1 MDNNLFT
8 DKQIEY
14 LYSDGGFL
22 SFINQYFSSFSTCIQ
37 EIGYEL
43 DTTRISNADMEIYLR
58 IVLANVETLH
68 ELISDLDSCLSMAHI
83 DKEVVLTGNI
93 QGRLNVS
100 KYTKNLAQGRYP
112 KDYQCVIKAKTYVTP
127 ENVYVIFIVRNILEM
142 LDGFKKFLKNKD
154 NTAVYSEL
162 YLIEKHSKAFRMFST
177 KAYFKECQQLAEQM
191 RKSYGT
197 VFPLEQMN
205 IIYNRIH
212 KGKIR
217 NAMNYQ
223 KIFEWYDAFRQGS
236 VIESNS
242 KKLNVLRYSDDF
254 ANKLFELWCLYSIK
268 MTFISEFEA
277 ILVEE
282 KNIMNAGDGY
292 IFKLLVPTGGILE
305 IYYQKGSDLYWKTE
319 EDLLWKYN
327 KDGVLKGLRGIPDI
341 SIRYR
346 AQKDSLIMVD
356 IKNRVRKSGAN
367 TEEIYK
373 MIGYFTNFRRAFEEH
388 FSKEV
393 KRQGALI
400 FRNDIK
406 EFDEFLESENGYRL
420 MTLSIGVGEEPNLN
434 VAQFK
439 KLCKYVLD
447 VQGIDGTTSEIMGSF
462 SKAQKSIGFSSESDS
477 DECIYELSERN
488 HVVIQNLFS
497 YGELAEQLPK
507 YKERLK
513 KDHFPHIWDRLS
525 SKTQDI
531 LAMAECLYCGVNDC
545 DSADYAPICL
555 EYCRALEVE
564 MNEQIFTPFKNG
576 VDVFRLAQRNYF
588 YDKLKETR
596 EMTLGECVFLLDKC
610 THPSHPLAEL
620 KRNVQTNIKQ
630 NRTLLGEAVSVLR
643 SLNENVR
650 RLSAHTTVMSY
661 DELIETRQ
669 KVLGIGH
676 LNLFYV
682 LRDAR

>member
-83 DKEVVLTGNI
+83 DKEVVFTGNI

-223 KIFEWYDAFRQGS
+223 KIFKWYDAFRQGS

-242 KKLNVLRYSDDF
+242 Q
-254 ANKLFELWCLYSIK
+254 
-268 MTFISEFEA
+268 
-277 ILVEE
+277 
-282 KNIMNAGDGY
+282 KN
-292 IFKLLVPTGGILE
+292 
-305 IYYQKGSDLYWKTE
+305 
-319 EDLLWKYN
+319 
-327 KDGVLKGLRGIPDI
+327 
-341 SIRYR
+341 
-346 AQKDSLIMVD
+346 
-356 IKNRVRKSGAN
+356 
-367 TEEIYK
+367 
-373 MIGYFTNFRRAFEEH
+373 
-388 FSKEV
+388 
-393 KRQGALI
+393 
-400 FRNDIK
+400 
-406 EFDEFLESENGYRL
+406 
-420 MTLSIGVGEEPNLN
+420 
-434 VAQFK
+434 
-439 KLCKYVLD
+439 
-447 VQGIDGTTSEIMGSF
+447 
-462 SKAQKSIGFSSESDS
+462 
-477 DECIYELSERN
+477 
-488 HVVIQNLFS
+488 
-497 YGELAEQLPK
+497 
-507 YKERLK
+507 
-513 KDHFPHIWDRLS
+513 
-525 SKTQDI
+525 
-531 LAMAECLYCGVNDC
+531 
-545 DSADYAPICL
+545 
-555 EYCRALEVE
+555 
-564 MNEQIFTPFKNG
+564 
-576 VDVFRLAQRNYF
+576 
-588 YDKLKETR
+588 
-596 EMTLGECVFLLDKC
+596 
-610 THPSHPLAEL
+610 
-620 KRNVQTNIKQ
+620 
-630 NRTLLGEAVSVLR
+630 
-643 SLNENVR
+643 
-650 RLSAHTTVMSY
+650 
-661 DELIETRQ
+661 
-669 KVLGIGH
+669 
-676 LNLFYV
+676 
-682 LRDAR
+682 